1 MVISNQKNQK
11 SAACPDHNLWTAPKQ
26 ALDAPDY
33 MHQLLPCHINR
44 IDSSHKKID

>member
-1 MVISNQKNQK
+1 MVISNQKKEKCRLTQ
-11 SAACPDHNLWTAPKQ
+11 SQPLDRPRS

-44 IDSSHKKID
+44 IDSSHKKFD